1 MPVLH
6 TRAGLVNADER
17 WLIEHAGLD
26 DDLRDS
32 WEHEI
37 HDEERGALLDLLFG
51 AAAKGIRVCVLSG
64 DVHVSAV
71 FSIED
76 GEGRRI
82 YQLTSSAIT
91 YGLSRAVSWVLSQG
105 AADEGETAEG
115 HRFQRLALYADSS
128 YALISVDPGTGES
141 WFKLYGK
148 QTLDPPPSLDRDKT
162 VPLTPL
168 GGQDPAVLNRRC
180 RRRNRVD
187 PDHSTDESLGASA
200 PGRSGRSLGSSLPL
214 LRDHGPLDRFCVVEP
229 AYLPSPPQ
237 GQGRRIGISSWTSS
251 IEAPGRT

>member
-1 MPVLH
+1 M
-6 TRAGLVNADER
+6 
-17 WLIEHAGLD
+17 
-26 DDLRDS
+26 
-32 WEHEI
+32 
-37 HDEERGALLDLLFG
+37 FG

-91 YGLSRAVSWVLSQG
+91 YSLSRAVSWVLSQG

-115 HRFQRLALYADSS
+115 HRFRRLALYADSS

-162 VPLTPL
+162 VPL
-168 GGQDPAVLNRRC
+168 N
-180 RRRNRVD
+180 
-187 PDHSTDESLGASA
+187 HSVAKIRL
-200 PGRSGRSLGSSLPL
+200 
-214 LRDHGPLDRFCVVEP
+214 F
-229 AYLPSPPQ
+229 
-237 GQGRRIGISSWTSS
+237 
-251 IEAPGRT
+251 